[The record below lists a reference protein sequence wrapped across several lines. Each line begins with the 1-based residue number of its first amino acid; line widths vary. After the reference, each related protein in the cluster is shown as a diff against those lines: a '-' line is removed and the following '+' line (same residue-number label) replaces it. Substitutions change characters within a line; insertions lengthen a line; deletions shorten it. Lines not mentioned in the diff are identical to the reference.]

1 MKYEYFR
8 NCIDLFALQN
18 CFSRISNFCVTEFI
32 MKNTTSISVPISL
45 VTLFRER
52 YGLSPSMFV
61 RKCFEAAVVNDKFCT
76 SVLLGGFA
84 HEE

>member
-1 MKYEYFR
+1 
-8 NCIDLFALQN
+8 
-18 CFSRISNFCVTEFI
+18 